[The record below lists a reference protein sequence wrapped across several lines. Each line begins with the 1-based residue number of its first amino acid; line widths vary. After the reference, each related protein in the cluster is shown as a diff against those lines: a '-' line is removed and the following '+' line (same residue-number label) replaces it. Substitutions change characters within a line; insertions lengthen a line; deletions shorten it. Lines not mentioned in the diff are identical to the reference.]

1 MHLLWIILLI
11 ISLIFIITIA
21 FLFFDESLN
30 VPVSEIRLEGTNGK
44 TIFII
49 TGLTG
54 TPNPYRESAAR
65 LNADGYSVYVPLLKN
80 HGGKLSAIKNTS
92 LSEIKAQLK
101 SQIKNVSGDI
111 IIIGE
116 CSGALL
122 ALDLAGELHMPAAL
136 INIPLDAPLGFA
148 YLPLPYFYRF
158 DFGLLK
164 NNSMLHEVLRYHKYP
179 IPLLREQLRYR
190 KTLNLNLT
198 ESILIIQSKG
208 DIRAPQSGAFRL
220 HNLAKNSELFLLNNS
235 GHLPYLDVE
244 KEIFY
249 AKLKEFLN
257 KQ

>member
-11 ISLIFIITIA
+11 ISLIFIIAIA

-30 VPVSEIRLEGTNGK
+30 VPVSEIHLTGTNGK
-44 TIFII
+44 TLFII

-54 TPNPYRESAAR
+54 TPNPYREIAAR

-80 HGGKLSAIKNTS
+80 HGGKLSALKSTS
-92 LSEIKAQLK
+92 IPEIKAQLK
-101 SQIKNVSGDI
+101 SQIKNASGDI
-111 IIIGE
+111 IIMGE

-136 INIPLDAPLGFA
+136 MNIPLDAPLIFA

-158 DFGLLK
+158 DLGLLK
-164 NNSMLHEVLRYHKYP
+164 NNSMLPEVLRYRKYP
-179 IPLLREQLRYR
+179 IHLLREQLKYR
-190 KTLNLNLT
+190 KTLNLNLA
-198 ESILIIQSKG
+198 ENILIVQSKG
-208 DIRAPQSGAFRL
+208 DIRAPQSGSLRL
-220 HNLAKNSELFLLNNS
+220 HNNAKNSELFILNNS

-249 AKLKEFLN
+249 AKLKEFLE